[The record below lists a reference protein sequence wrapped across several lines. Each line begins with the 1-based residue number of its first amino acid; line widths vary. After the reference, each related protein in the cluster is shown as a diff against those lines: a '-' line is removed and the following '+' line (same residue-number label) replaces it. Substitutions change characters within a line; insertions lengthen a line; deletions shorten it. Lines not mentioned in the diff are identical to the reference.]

1 MSVSRDLLY
10 EQIADEIARLIHSG
24 TFRPGDRIPS
34 VRALS
39 QQKKVSISTVLQA
52 YLLLEDRGLT
62 EARPQSGYYVRR
74 QPENELPEPNI
85 SSPQADPSQ
94 VSIQE
99 LTMMVLRDIT
109 NPNLVQLGTALPNPD
124 LLPSVRIGR
133 IVASLAREN
142 ENLANTYDLPPG
154 LEDLRVQIAQRAV
167 ESGCNLS
174 PNDIVITSGC
184 MEAIDLSLRATC
196 HPGDIVA
203 IESPIYFGM
212 LQSLE
217 SLGLKALE
225 IPTHPRDGISLDAL
239 QFAIGHNPIRAC
251 LVISN
256 FNNPL
261 GSCIPDD
268 NKRQLV
274 HLLAQHDIPLIEN
287 SILTELYF
295 SDSRPTVCKSFD
307 RDGLV
312 MLCSSFSKDISPGY
326 RVGWVVPGKFK
337 PTVEWLKYTA
347 NIGTAPLPQMAIARY
362 LEAGGYD
369 RHLRRIRREYA
380 HNVSLMSQ
388 AVVRCFP
395 SDTRVTR
402 PTGGF
407 VLWVQLPERVDSLE
421 LYKQALNSKITLT
434 PGYLFSASYQ
444 FHNFIRLNAACW
456 TLDIERAI
464 RTLGLL
470 VSEMARQ

>member
-1 MSVSRDLLY
+1 MSVSGELLY
-10 EQIADEIARLIHSG
+10 EQVANEIARLIRSG
-24 TFRPGDRIPS
+24 TYRPGDRIPS
-34 VRALS
+34 VRAMR
-39 QQKKVSISTVLQA
+39 QRKKVSISTILQA
-52 YLLLEDRGLT
+52 YLQLEDRGLI

-74 QPENELPEPNI
+74 QPEDELPEPNI
-85 SSPQADPSQ
+85 SSPQVDPSQ
-94 VSIQE
+94 VSIRE
-99 LTMMVLRDIT
+99 LTMMVLHDIT
-109 NPNLVQLGTALPNPD
+109 NLTLVQLGTALPNPD
-124 LLPSVRIGR
+124 FLPSARIGR
-133 IVASLAREN
+133 IVAALAREN

-154 LEDLRVQIAQRAV
+154 LEELRIQITQRVV
-167 ESGCNLS
+167 ESGCDLS

-196 HPGDIVA
+196 RPGDIVA

-217 SLGLKALE
+217 ALGLKALE
-225 IPTHPRDGISLDAL
+225 IPTHPRDGISLEAL
-239 QFAIGHNPIRAC
+239 QFAIQHNPIHAC

-274 HLLAQHDIPLIEN
+274 HLLSQHDIPLIEN
-287 SILTELYF
+287 AILTELYF
-295 SDSRPTVCKSFD
+295 SDQRPTVCKSYD
-307 RDGLV
+307 REGMV

-337 PTVEWLKYTA
+337 STVEWLKYTA
-347 NIGTAPLPQMAIARY
+347 NIGVAPLPQMAIARY
-362 LEAGGYD
+362 LESGGYD
-369 RHLRRIRREYA
+369 RHLRHIRREYA

-388 AVVRCFP
+388 AVMRCFP
-395 SDTRVTR
+395 ADTRVTR
-402 PTGGF
+402 PSGGF
-407 VLWVQLPERVDSLE
+407 VLWVQLPEKVDSLE
-421 LYKQALNSKITLT
+421 LYKQALKSQITLA
-434 PGYLFSASYQ
+434 PGHLFSASHQ

-470 VSEMARQ
+470 VSEIACQ